1 MQYKTSNPPCYP
13 TINTRKAR
21 WLSIKKVAVL
31 FFFSY
36 QPRLRLGWLLLYF
49 ILSTHHAGL
58 ARKLASPMTQ
68 ASTKLVEP
76 VLEDGFFFILL
87 NRLTA
92 LLRRF
97 VRLIQGPPK
106 GWLRRFTY
114 VPLFWKKDWHLERP
128 QCSPMLTHRVTLL
141 TQKLRLNF
149 APYSVANRLNFS
161 RCSPA
166 QKVVK

>member
-1 MQYKTSNPPCYP
+1 MQCKTNKPPRYL
-13 TINTRKAR
+13 TINTKKHSYFQQK
-21 WLSIKKVAVL
+21 SIECFS
-31 FFFSY
+31 FFLH
-36 QPRLRLGWLLLYF
+36 QPCYRLGWFLLYIF
-49 ILSTHHAGL
+49 FMHAP
-58 ARKLASPMTQ
+58 ARARSQARFAHDASVHKNGWTRP
-68 ASTKLVEP
+68 LGR
-76 VLEDGFFFILL
+76 VLFFILL

-97 VRLIQGPPK
+97 VRLIKGPPK
-106 GWLRRFTY
+106 GWLTRSTY
-114 VPLFWKKDWHLERP
+114 VPLFWKKT
-128 QCSPMLTHRVTLL
+128 STLSALIAPYSVAML